1 MRFPV
6 KSKLAFGVT
15 FLFVCILVIGI
26 LAIFF
31 IYRLSNNTD
40 AILKDNYNTLLY
52 CNNMLKDIDTI
63 KDNPKAINDFETNL
77 KAQEGNITEPGEAQA
92 TQQLR
97 FDFSQIKI
105 NNSDIAFYE
114 DARKQIC
121 RINELNQK
129 AIEKKNTIAQETSG
143 NAILWLSLIVTFLFL
158 TTFSFVINFPGWIA
172 NPIKLLTEGIKEVA
186 NKNYDKR
193 IYFQSSDEF
202 GELADAF
209 NQMASKLHEYEHS
222 NLAKLMFEKKRIE
235 TIIGQMNDAVI
246 GLDAQKNILF
256 VNSIAESLL
265 NLKADE
271 AVGKYSADVA
281 LKNDLLRNLLVKE
294 EKNVPVKIVI
304 DGKENFFTKE
314 YKNVM
319 NNNEIIGEVIALKN
333 ITQFKE
339 LDVSKTNFIATI
351 SHELKTPISSIQM
364 SLKLLED
371 KRIGETNSEQKQL
384 IRSVKEDSER
394 LLKITGEL
402 LNMTQVETG
411 KIHLSIQQADVKEII
426 RYAIDATKTQA
437 EQKKVLVEVHCP
449 EDVQTVNADTEKTAW
464 VLTNLISNAIR
475 YSNEN
480 SKIVVSAKS
489 IGKKMELSVQDFG
502 KGIDSKYTDKIF
514 DRYFRIPG
522 TKQEGTGLG
531 LAIGKEF
538 IEAQGGEIKVESEI
552 GQGSKFIFF
561 LNT

>member
-464 VLTNLISNAIR
+464 VLIQ
-475 YSNEN
+475 
-480 SKIVVSAKS
+480 
-489 IGKKMELSVQDFG
+489 M
-502 KGIDSKYTDKIF
+502 
-514 DRYFRIPG
+514 RIL
-522 TKQEGTGLG
+522 K
-531 LAIGKEF
+531 
-538 IEAQGGEIKVESEI
+538 
-552 GQGSKFIFF
+552 
-561 LNT
+561 